1 MTVAFWVAAFLVAY
15 TYLLYPA
22 LLWLCTTGRRAHAAD
37 DPDTWPSVS
46 LVISAYNEADVMAA
60 KLENA
65 LDLDYPDGK
74 LQVVVVSD
82 CSDDGTDAI
91 AEGYADCG
99 VELVRLERRSGKTAG
114 QNAGVQRAT
123 GEVLVFT
130 DANSMYETEA
140 LKALVRPLGDAAV
153 GCVCGQLRYV
163 NPGGGAGKGE
173 GFYWRYEQ
181 FLKRRESLL
190 GSLVGANGSIYA
202 VRTELFEALGPAIIS
217 DFIMPI
223 RVVRQ
228 GRRVLYEPGAVAVE
242 SSGKRFGEELRRRT
256 RIIAR
261 SLYGLWTQRGVL
273 CPFPRPLFALQVVSH
288 KVIRWAVPV
297 CLLVALG
304 SSGAA
309 AWSGAPGFV
318 GLFAVQAAFYGL
330 ALLGGLSPNL
340 LGRFGLFYVPAYFCA
355 INLGVLLGLLSF
367 LTGRRYAVWQPIER
381 HEAAGEEN

>member
-1 MTVAFWVAAFLVAY
+1 MSVAFWVSAFLVSY
-15 TYLLYPA
+15 TYLLYPG
-22 LLWLCTTGRRAHAAD
+22 LLWLLTLGRRASTAG
-37 DPDTWPSVS
+37 DPDQWPSVS
-46 LVISAYNEADVMAA
+46 LIICAYNEADVIAA
-60 KLENA
+60 KVENA
-65 LDLDYPDGK
+65 LGLNYPVSR
-74 LQVVVVSD
+74 LQVVVVCDS
-82 CSDDGTDAI
+82 CDDGTDEIVA
-91 AEGYADCG
+91 GYADCG
-99 VELVRLERRSGKTAG
+99 VELVQLEGRSGKTTG
-114 QNAGVQRAT
+114 QNAGVRHAT
-123 GEVLVFT
+123 GEYLVFT
-130 DANSMYETEA
+130 DANSMYEPES
-140 LKALVRPLGDAAV
+140 LKALVRPFGDPTV

-202 VRTELFEALGPAIIS
+202 VRRELFEELGPAIIS

-228 GRRVLYEPGAVAVE
+228 GQRVRYEPGAVAVE

-273 CPFPRPLFALQVVSH
+273 NPFRRPLFALQVVSH
-288 KVIRWAVPV
+288 KVIRWLVPV

-304 SSGAA
+304 SSAA
-309 AWSGAPGFV
+309 EAMAGDRV
-318 GLFAVQAAFYGL
+318 FAVFLAIQALFYAL
-330 ALLGGLSPNL
+330 ALLGSLAPRL
-340 LGRFGLFYVPAYFCA
+340 LGRIGLFYIPAYFTA
-355 INLGVLLGLLSF
+355 INLGVLLGLFSF

-381 HEAAGEEN
+381 HEAPDEEA